1 MLIKQKS
8 KSILPPKRL
17 YLIGALF
24 LLALLPAIILGI
36 LVLRY
41 SVNLPFWDQWML
53 MPDLFIKINIDGSLS
68 FSDLIKQHNE
78 SRKLFPRLIFLNL
91 AYLTQWDV
99 RYEMLLIFLLACF
112 ISISIYVLNRRT
124 VGGSKA
130 KGLIIAFIANLLIFS
145 TIQYDNWFWG
155 IQLVVF
161 IPIACLTAAILIAY
175 SGLSTPAKHL
185 NSLVFCLISTFSYA
199 NGLLSWILFPLIL
212 VLTDIKSWS
221 EFSKKKLWFIP
232 WIIGFISTLIV
243 YFNDYQR
250 PEGSPSFLNAIVNP
264 IQTVQFF
271 LAFLGSPLASGIPKY
286 KIAASTAIGAVEIV
300 VLLAIILYL
309 FKHRKNY
316 ELFHRTI
323 GWLAIASYTIVSA
336 TITAAGRVGLGLE
349 MSQHSRY
356 TTFSIYLLVALVHLT
371 VILADYLTFQ
381 KTEEEEVL
389 VIKKSLTN
397 ISLFVATIALLF
409 FHWQSFNYGIAKTQE
424 WYGYRLNGKTCL
436 AFINFVEKKE
446 CIASNLLDKYS
457 FVHPVANQLNSIG
470 LLKPGLVMDRNI
482 EKIAAS
488 TSDKPKYGSFDGIKK
503 LDNGSYLANGWAIL
517 PHRKE
522 PADGIVLT
530 YEDWL
535 GKPIIFDLFLPS
547 GTPREAV
554 AKMLNNP
561 AYLESGWLGK
571 FTNSLLPGEQ
581 VLKISAWAYDAKNGK
596 AYKLH
601 NDLLFKNREY

>member
-1 MLIKQKS
+1 MLIKAKS
-8 KSILPPKRL
+8 KSNLSPKPL
-17 YLIGALF
+17 YLITPLF
-24 LLALLPAIILGI
+24 LLALVPAIILGM

-41 SVNLPFWDQWML
+41 SVNLPFWDQWIFL
-53 MPDLFIKINIDGSLS
+53 PKLFAKINLNGSLS
-68 FSDLIKQHNE
+68 FSDLIEQHNE

-91 AYLTQWDV
+91 GYLTQWDV
-99 RYEMLLIFLLACF
+99 RYEMLLIFLSACF
-112 ISISIYVLNRRT
+112 ISVSIYVLNRRT
-124 VGGSKA
+124 VGGSKV

-185 NSLVFCLISTFSYA
+185 NSLILCLISTFSYA

-212 VLTDIKSWS
+212 VLTDMKSWS
-221 EFSKKKLWFIP
+221 EFGKKKLWFIP

-243 YFNDYQR
+243 YFNGYQR
-250 PEGSPSFLNAIVNP
+250 PEGSPSFFNAIINP

-271 LAFLGSPLASGIPKY
+271 LAFLGSPLGSGINQY
-286 KIAASTAIGAVEIV
+286 NIAASTAIGGVEIV
-300 VLLAIILYL
+300 VLFAILLYL
-309 FKHRKNY
+309 LKHRKNY
-316 ELFHRTI
+316 ELFHRSI

-336 TITAAGRVGLGLE
+336 TITAAGRVGFGLE

-356 TTFSIYLLVALVHLT
+356 TTFSIYLLVALIHLT
-371 VILADYLTFQ
+371 VIIADYFTSQ
-381 KTEEEEVL
+381 KGKEKV
-389 VIKKSLTN
+389 KQMKNWSAK
-397 ISLFVATIALLF
+397 ISLLAATVALLILQ
-409 FHWQSFNYGIAKTQE
+409 WQSFNYGIAKTKE

-436 AFINFVEKKE
+436 AFINFVEKKQ
-446 CIASNLLDKYS
+446 CIAANLIDKYS
-457 FVHPVANQLNSIG
+457 FVPPVANQLNSIG

-522 PADGIVLT
+522 QADGIVFT

-554 AKMLNNP
+554 AKMLKNP
-561 AYLESGWLGK
+561 AYLESGWYGK
-571 FTNSLLPGEQ
+571 FTNSLLPGEE

-601 NDLLFKNREY
+601 NDLLFKNRE

>member
-1 MLIKQKS
+1 MLMKHRS
-8 KSILPPKRL
+8 KSILPQKRL

-24 LLALLPAIILGI
+24 LVALLPAIILGM

-41 SVNLPFWDQWML
+41 SVNLPFWDQWIL
-53 MPDLFIKINIDGSLS
+53 MPMLFAKINLDGSLS
-68 FSDLIKQHNE
+68 FSDLIAQHNE

-91 AYLTQWDV
+91 GYLTHWDV
-99 RYEMLLIFLLACF
+99 RYEMLLIFLSACF

-130 KGLIIAFIANLLIFS
+130 KGLIIASIANLLIFS

-161 IPIACLTAAILIAY
+161 APIACLTAAILIAY

-185 NSLVFCLISTFSYA
+185 NCLILCLISTFSYA

-212 VLTDIKSWS
+212 VLTDMKSWS
-221 EFSKKKLWFIP
+221 ELGRKKLWFIP
-232 WIIGFISTLIV
+232 WIIGFITTLIV
-243 YFNDYQR
+243 YFNGYER

-264 IQTVQFF
+264 IKTIQFF

-286 KIAASTAIGAVEIV
+286 NIAASTAIGGIEIV

-309 FKHRKNY
+309 LKHRKNY

-336 TITAAGRVGLGLE
+336 TITAAGRVGFGLE

-356 TTFSIYLLVALVHLT
+356 TTFSIYLLVALIHLT
-371 VILADYLTFQ
+371 VIVADYFTSQ
-381 KTEEEEVL
+381 KGKEKVKQ
-389 VIKKSLTN
+389 IKNWSAK
-397 ISLFVATIALLF
+397 ISLFAATVALLILQ
-409 FHWQSFNYGIAKTQE
+409 WQSFNYGIAKIQE

-446 CIASNLLDKYS
+446 CIAANLIDKDS
-457 FVHPVANQLNSIG
+457 FVPPVANQLHSIG

-482 EKIAAS
+482 EKIASS

-503 LDNGSYLANGWAIL
+503 LDNGLYLANGWAIL

-547 GTPREAV
+547 GTSREAV

-561 AYLESGWLGK
+561 AYLESGWYGK
-571 FTNSLLPGEQ
+571 FTNSLLPGEE

-601 NDLLFKNREY
+601 NDLLFKNRE